1 MLIPQWKLGVMG
13 VQSLGIQGFPTR
25 KVVKHVK
32 NPKKKKANLIVSDA
46 ESKIWSPQNLEG

>member
-1 MLIPQWKLGVMG
+1 MG

-32 NPKKKKANLIVSDA
+32 NPKKKKKANLIVSDA

>member
-1 MLIPQWKLGVMG
+1 MG

-32 NPKKKKANLIVSDA
+32 ISTKNANLIVSDA
-46 ESKIWSPQNLEG
+46 ESKIRSPQNLEG

>member
-1 MLIPQWKLGVMG
+1 MG